1 MEFLPL
7 LRELAATYQAFENAS
22 SSHIRTSGL
31 TPAQFDVIA
40 TLGNQPPM
48 TCNELGQKTLITKGT
63 LTGVLDRMA
72 GKGLVRRE
80 ANDDDGR
87 SFRIALTAEG
97 KELFDRVFPEHIACL
112 KPLFDKL
119 GQEKIGQIRESLVAL
134 RKAFESR

>member
-22 SSHIRTSGL
+22 NRHIRTSGL

-48 TCNELGQKTLITKGT
+48 TCSELGQKTLITKGT

-72 GKGLVRRE
+72 EKGLVRRE
-80 ANDDDGR
+80 ANDEDGR

-97 KELFDRVFPEHIACL
+97 KELFDRVFPGHIAYL

-119 GQEKIGQIRESLVAL
+119 GQEKIGQIRESLATL